1 MSDNLQPV
9 LQYLEILAVKLAKLE
24 AEQIVARNMIGKLA
38 ARVHEVEYAEM
49 EMLQLK
55 MELTTKKALLPSLMQ
70 GIAVLSEAEVR
81 RHLGLEG

>member
-49 EMLQLK
+49 ESLQLK
-55 MELTTKKALLPSLMQ
+55 MELTTKKALLPALMQ

-81 RHLGLEG
+81 RHLGLEH

>member
-49 EMLQLK
+49 ENLQLR
-55 MELTTKKALLPSLMQ
+55 MELTTKQALLPALMQ

-81 RHLGLEG
+81 RHLGLE